1 MIPFSEIFDLA
12 VNLFDDPDIRR
23 MYVDDP
29 VGFQQSMRPYLI
41 KGKDE
46 FTHPIS
52 IADKLAAVSEPQG
65 SLEEFEGNGTAV
77 YGLSTVPVGGAFF
90 TFRVNGRPVLGG
102 TYDATTGEATF
113 PEPVPVGSVCS
124 VAWYYAGSF
133 TGDFSDI
140 GLRGDFNVAGIMAKV
155 KNILATSVAVA
166 WALNEMNRALEIR
179 NILSNADLSFYSPAN
194 SAQAKT
200 QWHAAVQ
207 REMDSLEAQ
216 LNWRIYATPP
226 GGSHFGK

>member
-1 MIPFSEIFDLA
+1 MIQFSEIFDLA

-52 IADKLAAVSEPQG
+52 IADKLAAVSAPQG
-65 SLEEFEGNGTAV
+65 SLEEFDGDGSAV
-77 YGLSTVPVGGAFF
+77 YDLSTQPIDGASF
-90 TFRVNGRPVLGG
+90 TFKVNGFPIKGG
-102 TYDATTGEATF
+102 TYDPDTGKVTF
-113 PEPVPVGSVCS
+113 PEPVPDGSTCS
-124 VAWYYAGSF
+124 VAWYYAGAF
-133 TGDFSDI
+133 TEDFSDL
-140 GLRGDFNVAGIMAKV
+140 GMRGDYNVAGIMAKV

-216 LNWRIYATPP
+216 LNWRIYATPR
-226 GGSHFGK
+226 GGSRFGK

>member
-1 MIPFSEIFDLA
+1 MIAFSDIFELA
-12 VNLFDDPDIRR
+12 VNLFDDPDIRQ

-29 VGFQQSMRPYLI
+29 VGFQQSMRPYLL

-46 FTHPIS
+46 FTHPIVV
-52 IADKLAAVSEPQG
+52 ADKLAVYSDPQG
-65 SLEEFEGNGTAV
+65 KLEEMVGDGSAV
-77 YGLSTVPVGGAFF
+77 YGLSTEPVEGAAFTIRVMGVPVVGW
-90 TFRVNGRPVLGG
+90 
-102 TYDATTGEATF
+102 TYDSEENEIVL
-113 PEPVPVGSVCS
+113 PEPVPAGDKIT
-124 VAWYYAGSF
+124 VAWYYAGAF
-133 TGDFSDI
+133 TEDFSDL
-140 GLRGDFNVAGIMAKV
+140 GFRGDYNIVGIMAKV

-179 NILSNADLSFYSPAN
+179 NILSDADLSFYSPAN

-226 GGSHFGK
+226 GGSRFGK

>member
-1 MIPFSEIFDLA
+1 MIAFSEIFESA
-12 VNLFDDPDIRR
+12 VNLFDDPDIRQ

-29 VGFQQSMRPYLI
+29 VGFQQSMRPYLL
-41 KGKDE
+41 KGKEE
-46 FTHPIS
+46 FTHPIV
-52 IADKLAAVSEPQG
+52 IADKLAVYSDPQG
-65 SLEEFEGNGTAV
+65 FLEEMEGDGTAV
-77 YGLSTVPVGGAFF
+77 YGLSTTPVAGAAF
-90 TFRVNGRPVLGG
+90 TFRVNGCPVHGAK
-102 TYDATTGEATF
+102 YDPNTNSAVF
-113 PEPVPVGSVCS
+113 PEPVKTGDSIS
-124 VAWYYAGSF
+124 VAWYYAGAF
-133 TGDFSDI
+133 TEDFSNL
-140 GLRGDFNVAGIMAKV
+140 GFRGDYNVTGIMSKV

-179 NILSNADLSFYSPAN
+179 NILSDADLSFYSPAN

-226 GGSHFGK
+226 GGSRFGK

>member
-1 MIPFSEIFDLA
+1 MIAFSEIFEMA
-12 VNLFDDPDIRR
+12 VNLFDDPDIRQ
-23 MYVDDP
+23 MYISDP

-46 FTHPIS
+46 FTHPIAV
-52 IADKLAAVSEPQG
+52 ADKLAYYSDPQG
-65 SLEEFEGNGTAV
+65 SLEEMEGDGTAV
-77 YGLSTVPVGGAFF
+77 YGLSTVPEDGAAF
-90 TFRVNGRPVLGG
+90 TFKVNGAPVLGG
-102 TYDATTGEATF
+102 RYDKETNSAVF
-113 PEPVPVGSVCS
+113 PEEIPVGTPIS
-124 VAWYYAGSF
+124 VAWYFAGAF
-133 TGDFSDI
+133 TQDFDNW
-140 GLRGDFNVAGIMAKV
+140 GFRGDYNMVGLMAKI

-166 WALNEMNRALEIR
+166 WSLNEMNRALEIR
-179 NILSNADLSFYSPAN
+179 NILSDADLSFYSPAN

-226 GGSHFGK
+226 GGSRFGK

>member
-1 MIPFSEIFDLA
+1 MIQFSEIFDLA
-12 VNLFDDPDIRR
+12 VNLFDDPDIRQ

-46 FTHPIS
+46 FAHPIS
-52 IADKLAAVSEPQG
+52 IADKLAVVSDPQG

-77 YGLSTVPVGGAFF
+77 YDLSTTPADGASF
-90 TFRVNGRPVLGG
+90 TFRVNGFPVKGG
-102 TYDATTGEATF
+102 TYSPGTRKVTF
-113 PEPVPVGSVCS
+113 PEPVPEGSTCS
-124 VAWYYAGSF
+124 VAWYYAGAF
-133 TGDFSDI
+133 MEDFSDL
-140 GLRGDFNVAGIMAKV
+140 GMRGDYNVAGIMAKV

-166 WALNEMNRALEIR
+166 WSLNEMNRALEIR

-200 QWHAAVQ
+200 QWHTAIQ
-207 REMDSLEAQ
+207 REMDSLESQ
-216 LNWRIYATPP
+216 LNWRIYATPR
-226 GGSHFGK
+226 GGSRFGK

>member
-1 MIPFSEIFDLA
+1 MIAFSEIFELA
-12 VNLFDDPDIRR
+12 VNLFDDPDIRQ
-23 MYVDDP
+23 MYIDDP
-29 VGFQQSMRPYLI
+29 VGFQQSMRPYLL

-46 FTHPIS
+46 FTHPIVV
-52 IADKLAAVSEPQG
+52 ADKLAVYSAPQG
-65 SLEEFEGNGTAV
+65 KLEELEGDGSAV
-77 YGLSTVPVGGAFF
+77 YGLSTTPVEGAVF
-90 TFRVNGRPVLGG
+90 TFRVNGVPVVGG
-102 TYDATTGEATF
+102 EYDPESGKATF
-113 PEPVPVGSVCS
+113 PEKIPAETPIS
-124 VAWYYAGSF
+124 VAWYYAGAF
-133 TGDFSDI
+133 TEDFSDL
-140 GLRGDFNVAGIMAKV
+140 GFRGDYNVNGIMAKV

-179 NILSNADLSFYSPAN
+179 NILSDADLSFYSPAN

-226 GGSHFGK
+226 GGSRFGR

>member
-52 IADKLAAVSEPQG
+52 IADKLAVVSAPQG
-65 SLEEFEGNGTAV
+65 SLEEYDGVGSRV
-77 YGLSTVPVGGAFF
+77 YDLSTTPIDGAAF
-90 TFRVNGRPVLGG
+90 TYKVNGFPVKGG
-102 TYDATTGEATF
+102 SYDPGTGKVTF
-113 PEPVPVGSVCS
+113 PEPVPVGSTCS
-124 VAWYYAGSF
+124 VAWYYAGAF
-133 TGDFSDI
+133 TEDFSD
-140 GLRGDFNVAGIMAKV
+140 LEMRGDYNVAGIMSKI

-166 WALNEMNRALEIR
+166 WSLNEMNRALEIR

-200 QWHAAVQ
+200 EWHKAVQ
-207 REMDSLEAQ
+207 REMDSLESQ
-216 LNWRIYATPP
+216 LNWRIYATPR
-226 GGSHFGK
+226 GGSRFGK